1 MYNHTH
7 RYSWEGVGLES
18 SEPLGMRSGT
28 WLDLCNRTCGCK
40 NGYVQDM
47 TGLHGS
53 KILTCSFCGISN
65 RIHPGISRKFND
77 SISIF
82 LSVPLDCI
90 RRPTR
95 PYKHRSNFFSTRF
108 YETSRILLANFLS
121 VPIHYRPPVR
131 ITHGKLNYVD

>member
-47 TGLHGS
+47 TGFVDL
-53 KILTCSFCGISN
+53 
-65 RIHPGISRKFND
+65 
-77 SISIF
+77 
-82 LSVPLDCI
+82 
-90 RRPTR
+90 
-95 PYKHRSNFFSTRF
+95 RSS
-108 YETSRILLANFLS
+108 
-121 VPIHYRPPVR
+121 PVAFA
-131 ITHGKLNYVD
+131 V